1 MKKKYKV
8 WQVKQDRIPSDKFNS
23 YVCSCGC

>member
-8 WQVKQDRIPSDKFNS
+8 WHVKQDRIPSEKFNS
-23 YVCSCGC
+23 